1 MVHVRAFL
9 INSKQNARGWRVN
22 ATTLVRNVLS
32 FIKRPLILKRYAD
45 GRIDHR
51 EWDSS
56 LSASDNFRD
65 QERNAIGH
73 IDRVLYD
80 RDTDSYY
87 ADIDITNPAAENWI
101 RAYNG
106 SKIPIAVS
114 PQIIYD
120 RRKETA
126 TDIKEWFGSHLAI
139 VGAGAYGPQ
148 AVATNL
154 CEGDCPIDLP
164 KGANASG
171 FVIASNYCED
181 APIPVVNWLQ
191 AASANFDTSLGASD
205 GQISLSNMSMTEV
218 TPPGQQTPAATGPQP
233 SNSPQK
239 EAPFIKDVPTTRAPV
254 TVPQA
259 PATEQK
265 PTEQNVDYKQLS
277 EQLKTELES
286 AKLKIAE
293 GQTLRDT
300 LTEHEK
306 KLAKYDADTRERNVR
321 DMIPVFL
328 PEFLDKKGLIN
339 SEAVDGKVKDFLKR
353 GFTPEDVRYMYAE
366 KVAAFED
373 ALNAGSNGKG
383 GCSCG
388 KGETAAASGS
398 MNYPVPEIQVP
409 AEQQP
414 PQTREKPWFVNAAK
428 FLDSKNGQFSKR
440 PGRVL

>member
-22 ATTLVRNVLS
+22 ATTLVKNVLS

-80 RDTDSYY
+80 KDTESYY
-87 ADIDITNPAAENWI
+87 ADINITNPAADNWI

-106 SKIPIAVS
+106 SKVPIAVS

-120 RRKETA
+120 RRKEMP

-164 KGANASG
+164 KHVNASAIE
-171 FVIASNYCED
+171 V
-181 APIPVVNWLQ
+181 PVLEWLE

-218 TPPGQQTPAATGPQP
+218 TPPGQQTPAATGPQTS
-233 SNSPQK
+233 SNSLQQK
-239 EAPFIKDVPTTRAPV
+239 EAPFIKDVPT
-254 TVPQA
+254 
-259 PATEQK
+259 
-265 PTEQNVDYKQLS
+265 
-277 EQLKTELES
+277 
-286 AKLKIAE
+286 
-293 GQTLRDT
+293 
-300 LTEHEK
+300 
-306 KLAKYDADTRERNVR
+306 
-321 DMIPVFL
+321 
-328 PEFLDKKGLIN
+328 
-339 SEAVDGKVKDFLKR
+339 
-353 GFTPEDVRYMYAE
+353 
-366 KVAAFED
+366 
-373 ALNAGSNGKG
+373 
-383 GCSCG
+383 
-388 KGETAAASGS
+388 
-398 MNYPVPEIQVP
+398 
-409 AEQQP
+409 
-414 PQTREKPWFVNAAK
+414 
-428 FLDSKNGQFSKR
+428 
-440 PGRVL
+440 

>member
-9 INSKQNARGWRVN
+9 INAKQNARGWRVN
-22 ATTLVRNVLS
+22 ATTLVKNVLS

-80 RDTDSYY
+80 KDTDSYY

-106 SKIPIAVS
+106 SKVPIAVS

-120 RRKETA
+120 RRKETP

-139 VGAGAYGPQ
+139 VGAGAYGPD

-154 CEGDCPIDLP
+154 CEVDCPVDLP
-164 KGANASG
+164 KGINASL
-171 FVIASNYCED
+171 
-181 APIPVVNWLQ
+181 PVTDWLE

-218 TPPGQQTPAATGPQP
+218 TPPNNPTAATGPQIVN
-233 SNSPQK
+233 SNSPHQQK
-239 EAPFIKDVPTTRAPV
+239 EAPFIKDVPTAQNRAPV
-254 TVPQA
+254 PVPQQQQQ
-259 PATEQK
+259 EQQK
-265 PTEQNVDYKQLS
+265 PTESNVDYKQLS

-286 AKLKIAE
+286 ARLKIAE

-300 LTEHEK
+300 LSEHEK
-306 KLAKYDADTRERNVR
+306 KLAKYDADSKERAVR
-321 DMIPVFL
+321 DMIPIFL
-328 PEFLDKKGLIN
+328 PEFIDKKGLIN
-339 SEAVDGKVKDFLKR
+339 NEAVDGKVKDFLKR
-353 GFTPEDVRYMYAE
+353 GFTPEDVKYMYAE

-373 ALNAGSNGKG
+373 SLNAGNGKG

-388 KGETAAASGS
+388 KGEATTAASGS
-398 MNYPVPEIQVP
+398 VSNYPVPEIQVP
-409 AEQQP
+409 AAAEQQV
-414 PQTREKPWFVNAAK
+414 QEKPWFVNAAK